1 MSLKEITDI
10 SKCFICLC
18 RRFVI
23 VKFKLGIS
31 TGSGHDSGLNF
42 GIKLRIVMDTRVFKK
57 ARKSLWSVGKKIN
70 LYNIIIITSFFTNNF

>member
-1 MSLKEITDI
+1 MQTIK
-10 SKCFICLC
+10 
-18 RRFVI
+18 FVI

-31 TGSGHDSGLNF
+31 TGSGHVSDLNP

-70 LYNIIIITSFFTNNF
+70 SYNITIIKSLFTNNF